1 MKWGAA
7 LAALSA
13 VGLISAAARADV
25 CGSAQNVSCHT
36 TQPTKEQSTMG
47 AAVPLGHYTPLIWNE
62 GHVRIEP
69 PANPKNN
76 ATGNPGIDITLGAG
90 GWGKD
95 GAEPMAIARTSIN
108 MLVGQGVYGYFEPK
122 PGIGINFDCPNG
134 PVLCSVDSA
143 GSRLLQ
149 TANSQVRRRYRV
161 RQTNPAPLPNSV
173 TAVPVK
179 VDFRVAIYISG
190 NSDFGRDFREGLTSS
205 VSVQFGSLTISK
217 KARVECGG
225 GSTVSCSVNGAAYA
239 PIQGTRLDGTLTYQA
254 PIAAL
259 DQLMLHLGV
268 GNFVERGACVDMVT
282 PEGTYCLIKPWRA
295 SGHGV
300 ADPYVYIDPSW
311 QYASWFAL
319 EMSADETDTTWVTPQ
334 RTNVDLET
342 LTGLVE
348 SDAGVGVD
356 DAGVAPSDAGAS
368 ANDAGVAADDTGISA
383 EDAGEQ
389 PTDGD
394 AGVGEESDA
403 GESGG
408 KPRRDAG
415 ADDEEDEDTAKSNK
429 GDGGGCHVAG
439 GADSLAGG
447 LLLLAGF
454 ALMQR
459 RRRARR

>member
-13 VGLISAAARADV
+13 VGLIGDAARADV

-36 TQPTKEQSTMG
+36 TQPTEEQSTMG
-47 AAVPLGHYTPLIWNE
+47 AAVPLGRYTPFSWHE
-62 GHVRIEP
+62 GHARVEP

-95 GAEPMAIARTSIN
+95 GSEPMAIARTTVN
-108 MLVGQGVYGYFEPK
+108 MLVSEGVYGYFAPK
-122 PGIGINFDCPNG
+122 PGTGINFGCPNG
-134 PVLCSVDSA
+134 PVLCSVDPG

-161 RQTNPAPLPNSV
+161 RQTNPAPLPKSV
-173 TAVPVK
+173 TEVPVK
-179 VDFRVAIYISG
+179 LDFRLAIYISG
-190 NSDFGRDFREGLTSS
+190 NSDFGGGFREGLTSS
-205 VSVQFGSLTISK
+205 VSVQFGSLTSSK
-217 KARVECGG
+217 KVRAECTG
-225 GSTVSCSVNGAAYA
+225 GSTVSCGVNGGSYA
-239 PIQGTRLDGTLTYQA
+239 PIQGKRLDGTLSYQA

-259 DQLMLHLGV
+259 DQLMLYLGV
-268 GNFVERGACVDMVT
+268 ANFVESGACKDVVT
-282 PEGTYCLIKPWRA
+282 PEDTYCLIKPWRA

-348 SDAGVGVD
+348 SEAGVSAD
-356 DAGVAPSDAGAS
+356 DAGVAAGDAGVS
-368 ANDAGVAADDTGISA
+368 ANDAGVAADDTGVSA

-389 PTDGD
+389 PVEED
-394 AGVGEESDA
+394 AGIGDEDDA
-403 GESGG
+403 GEPGG
-408 KPRRDAG
+408 EPRRDAG
-415 ADDEEDEDTAKSNK
+415 ADDEEEEDTAQSNK
-429 GDGGGCHVAG
+429 GDGGGCHVTG
-439 GADSLAGG
+439 GADSMAGG
-447 LLLLAGF
+447 LLLLAGL

-459 RRRARR
+459 RRRAER